1 MTINKIYK
9 KILKAYKNQ
18 DISLLKNVT
27 QRIYQYGDTQW
38 FYLQTGFSECTE
50 GIYKYRITVKNG
62 LTSSKAK
69 IKRPISQ
76 SIFDWLSSSKLSYHS
91 A

>member
-38 FYLQTGFSECTE
+38 FYLQTSSSKGTE
-50 GIYKYRITVKNG
+50 GIHKYRITVKNG

-76 SIFDWLSSSKLSYHS
+76 SIFDWLSRSKLSYHS